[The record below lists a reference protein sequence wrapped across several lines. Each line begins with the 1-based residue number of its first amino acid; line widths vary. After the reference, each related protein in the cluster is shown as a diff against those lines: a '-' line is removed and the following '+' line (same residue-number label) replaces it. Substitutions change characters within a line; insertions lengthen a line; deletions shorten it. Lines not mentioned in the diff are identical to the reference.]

1 MDAYEERH
9 IAISCEL
16 TQLKCENDLLCG
28 GAVPP
33 SDRDREL
40 KVAYHRLSEAEHMWH
55 YIHQQLDASRELVD
69 ERTHAIIVLENA
81 NEQQDLERE
90 ERASV
95 IASLEQQVQVL
106 QLQVPPAPAAPAIEP
121 DAVSDVDEM

>member
-9 IAISCEL
+9 IAISREL
-16 TQLKCENDLLCG
+16 TQLKCENDLLRG

-40 KVAYHRLSEAEHMWH
+40 KVAYRRLSEAEHTWH

-69 ERTHAIIVLENA
+69 ERTHAIIVLEKA
-81 NEQQDLERE
+81 NEQQDLELE

-95 IASLEQQVQVL
+95 IASLEQQV
-106 QLQVPPAPAAPAIEP
+106 
-121 DAVSDVDEM
+121 